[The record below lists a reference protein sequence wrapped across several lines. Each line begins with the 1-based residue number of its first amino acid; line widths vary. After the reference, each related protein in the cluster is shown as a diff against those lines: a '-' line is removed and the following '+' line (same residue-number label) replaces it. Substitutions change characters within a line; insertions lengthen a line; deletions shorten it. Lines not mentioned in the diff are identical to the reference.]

1 MCGTLSP
8 QDPEASKVVG
18 GPARS
23 RHLMSQSLQVSRLF
37 AQPMLRRRSNAVV
50 QLHRSLPTA

>member
-23 RHLMSQSLQVSRLF
+23 RHLVSQSLQVSRLF
-37 AQPMLRRRSNAVV
+37 AQPMLHRRGKAAV
-50 QLHRSLPTA
+50 QLHGSLPTA